1 VEKKEHLGDFNK
13 GAAFIQTHMAN
24 KTTAKTSTSGL
35 NSNLEI
41 PGYNDSTLNGKGY
54 SFNSLPNER

>member
-24 KTTAKTSTSGL
+24 TTSGL